1 MEEFKNIC
9 MRVLPLKPR
18 RLISLF
24 GYSALWFLWVFFFF
38 FNETFIIP
46 NKQGYHLL
54 ISEIFTFFLL
64 FLHQINSRILVS
76 SLGRGII
83 WTISKRK
90 ETTLPKNVPSGA
102 QQPEFIPWLP
112 FFSSV
117 QCKNT

>member
-18 RLISLF
+18 RLISLWIF
-24 GYSALWFLWVFFFF
+24 CSVVPLVFFF

-64 FLHQINSRILVS
+64 FVHQINSRVLVS

-90 ETTLPKNVPSGA
+90 ETTFHKNVPSGA